1 MIEDKNR
8 HEAIQSNSDHKNSLE
23 VYFEDYDQ
31 EYSSEKIDWG
41 KPVGNEI
48 W

>member
-8 HEAIQSNSDHKNSLE
+8 HEAIQSNSDHKKSLE

-31 EYSSEKIDWG
+31 EYISEEIDWG
-41 KPVGNEI
+41 EPVGNEI